1 MKPTR
6 TTRTLG
12 ALIGYGILTA
22 AVLTVI
28 AVITALTALLA
39 QIAGLR

>member
-12 ALIGYGILTA
+12 ALIGYGIITV

-28 AVITALTALLA
+28 AALTALTAL
-39 QIAGLR
+39 IAGLR

>member
-12 ALIGYGILTA
+12 ALIGYGIVTI
-22 AVLTVI
+22 AVLAVI
-28 AVITALTALLA
+28 AVIDALVVLIS